1 MKFAGFDRGDAPM
14 PERNIDKDTGEI
26 LASDSESGP
35 RNLSCMDLEKIIDFT
50 GELEHLNE
58 LVLLHL
64 EKSGGFTTTESYF
77 STVQPILDLL
87 EVELRIW
94 CSSGMTQQ
102 QLKLI
107 VQDWIDE
114 EIANLR

>member
-1 MKFAGFDRGDAPM
+1 M
-14 PERNIDKDTGEI
+14 PEQNIDKDPGEI
-26 LASDSESGP
+26 LVPDDGSGS
-35 RNLSCMDLEKIIDFT
+35 RNLSCMTLESIIDFT

-58 LVLLHL
+58 LVVLQL
-64 EKSGGFTTTESYF
+64 ERNGGFTTTESYF
-77 STVQPILDLL
+77 SIVQPILDLL
-87 EVELRIW
+87 EVELRVR

-102 QLKLI
+102 QVKLI